1 MNAGLTATELA
12 LLAHELR
19 GALTVIVG
27 LSDLLGS
34 GLSPAEQ
41 VASLKG
47 IDHAVLR
54 ADALIA
60 SALEG
65 KAPVRKLATEPV
77 DVADLTGQAVS
88 DQRAVTG
95 REVVL
100 SARAT
105 PVVAG
110 ELHALERA
118 IGNLIDNAVK
128 YSPAGSVIEVSVS
141 VEEVWAVIEVADRGP
156 GIPEAHRSVVFEPF
170 ERLGRDDTEPGSG
183 LGLSVVRSVAEAHG
197 GSVSALP
204 REDGGTIMR
213 LVLPLAES

>member
-1 MNAGLTATELA
+1 VSAGLSATELA

-34 GLSPAEQ
+34 RLSPAEQ
-41 VASLKG
+41 IAAIKG
-47 IDHAVLR
+47 IDRAVLR

-65 KAPVRKLATEPV
+65 NAPMREVATEPV
-77 DVADLTGQAVS
+77 DIADLAGQAVS

-100 SARAT
+100 VARTT
-105 PVVAG
+105 PVVSG
-110 ELHALERA
+110 DLHAIERA

-128 YSPAGSVIEVSVS
+128 YSPADSPVEVNVS
-141 VEEVWAVIEVADRGP
+141 VEGPWAVIDVADRGP
-156 GIPEAHRSVVFEPF
+156 GIPEAQRLEVFEPF
-170 ERLGRDDTEPGSG
+170 ERLGRDDAEPGSG
-183 LGLSVVRSVAEAHG
+183 LGLSVVRSVAEAHR
-197 GSVSALP
+197 GSASALP
-204 REDGGTIMR
+204 REGGGTIMR
-213 LVLPLAES
+213 LVLPLAEY